1 MASKKLGS
9 TIRQGRKG
17 SWTSAQLF
25 STLPILP
32 SELMPMSFICSFC
45 LEFRYA
51 FHKYADGRINSL
63 GISYDYD
70 SVMHYDSRAFSMN
83 GRTTIARKNGDTRL
97 GNTRGLSRRDI
108 EQAKLLYC
116 RTKSTDEPPKRTH
129 GLFTDQNI
137 WSNPGPHLVQ
147 WSTKNNPRF
156 VGINK

>member
-1 MASKKLGS
+1 MSLLMASKKLGS
-9 TIRQGRKG
+9 TIRQGRKS

-116 RTKSTDEPPKRTH
+116 RTKSTDEPPSVRPTTKSPT
-129 GLFTDQNI
+129 GETVLF
-137 WSNPGPHLVQ
+137 H
-147 WSTKNNPRF
+147 KN
-156 VGINK
+156 VIS